1 MNETNTRSV
10 PRMRT
15 LPNGHQELNDMGI
28 PIPMHALRMWV
39 KQGKIPAVYCGKK
52 ALINLDAVIEF
63 LERGDQDER
72 D

>member
-15 LPNGHQELNDMGI
+15 LPKCHQELNDMGI

-39 KQGKIPAVYCGKK
+39 KQGKIPAVYAGKK
-52 ALINLDAVIEF
+52 ALVNMDAVIDY